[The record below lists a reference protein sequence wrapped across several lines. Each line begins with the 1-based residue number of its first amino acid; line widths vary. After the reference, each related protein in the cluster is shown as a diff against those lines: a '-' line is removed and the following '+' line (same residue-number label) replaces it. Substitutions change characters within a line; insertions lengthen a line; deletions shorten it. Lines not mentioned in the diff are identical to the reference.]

1 MFISL
6 DRLGKDFDKKP
17 CALDDLTL
25 DLPSGMIG
33 LIGPNGA
40 GKTTLMRILCGIVSP
55 TRGHVLVDGRDI
67 AEPRN
72 RRALKKT
79 LGYLPQDIEP
89 YPNLT
94 PPEFLDYV
102 GILKGMDAKRERRRQ
117 ADELIERVGLADVRR
132 RRIGGFSGGMRR
144 RVGIAQALM
153 GDPRH
158 GGAVHAYPRRRGA
171 DLPLRVRS
179 AIGPTVLRRRNG
191 GPHRRRARTHVAHAA
206 AHGAADGRGRGER
219 SHHG

>member
-102 GILKGMDAKRERRRQ
+102 GILKGMDDKRERRRQ

-144 RVGIAQALM
+144 RVQDLGLVPGTRVTCVRRALS
-153 GDPRH
+153 GDPIAYRIR
-158 GGAVHAYPRRRGA
+158 GAVVA
-171 DLPLRVRS
+171 LRKCD
-179 AIGPTVLRRRNG
+179 
-191 GPHRRRARTHVAHAA
+191 AA
-206 AHGAADGRGRGER
+206 QIEVQP
-219 SHHG
+219 